1 MNNINSFTFYYDYY
15 NLVDTL
21 PLKDKSIL
29 LVAILDYVFK
39 DIEPKLEGHNQA
51 IFNTLKAQL
60 NVSKNKSKNAKKNTN
75 QESIENKSNEN
86 QMKIKSKSN
95 ENQNEIK
102 KDNKTSI
109 LNFKFYINNFN
120 YFRDRGL
127 LRGKIEEW
135 LDYKWERKEYYKERG
150 FNSLLTEIQNNV
162 EKYGEQNVIELINSC
177 MANNY
182 KGIIFERL
190 IGKKKIEEPRQEI
203 FSGKPKEQDTEKLG
217 ELEKILKE
225 FE

>member
-51 IFNTLKAQL
+51 IFNTLKTQL

-86 QMKIKSKSN
+86 Q
-95 ENQNEIK
+95 NEIK
-102 KDNKTSI
+102 KDSKTSI

-203 FSGKPKEQDTEKLG
+203 FFGKPKEQDTEKLG
-217 ELEKILKE
+217 ELKKILKE